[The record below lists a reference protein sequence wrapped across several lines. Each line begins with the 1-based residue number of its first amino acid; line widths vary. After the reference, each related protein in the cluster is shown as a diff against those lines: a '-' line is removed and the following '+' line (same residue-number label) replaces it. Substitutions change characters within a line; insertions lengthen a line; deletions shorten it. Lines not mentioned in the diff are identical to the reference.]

1 MKRWRYISQG
11 VMQPSTVGAAMDL
24 DVIIVEVRSIY
35 DSASFLDVF
44 SWPLTILGTTQVE
57 GVDTPFF
64 TYFQEAMLPSVFP
77 HARRRASWHAGLRS
91 TAYNQ
96 GMPLPIQD
104 APPDTTPFLTPE
116 VYEIPSTAYAARK
129 RKAWA
134 RASYAAAPVPGYSS
148 EFTPAADYTDMSC
161 RLLSE
166 IQRHLL
172 ESTIDGGLT
181 WSLWT
186 QAEVLSYL
194 NQRLVRFMM
203 ETGLIQART
212 TISSANGV
220 DTVPIPADSVEI
232 RRVAWNTGSAVSS
245 LVRTD
250 AFQQDHGLVGW
261 SVLTGTPYA
270 YVEAPLN
277 PLEILL
283 TPTPSISG
291 TVDLVYVRVPA
302 AVTGTCLP
310 LPIPSFLTPYIKYG
324 VMADM
329 LMKQGEAN
337 DPDRAEY
344 CESRFKEGVEA
355 TKTFLGVK

>member
-1 MKRWRYISQG
+1 MKRWRYQSQG
-11 VMQPSTVGAAMDL
+11 VMQPSTAGAAMDL
-24 DVIIVEVRSIY
+24 EVVVLEVRSIY
-35 DSASFLDVF
+35 DATSFVDVF
-44 SWPLTILGTTQVE
+44 SWPLTIMSSSQVE

-64 TYFQEAMLPSVFP
+64 TYFQESLLPSPFP
-77 HARRRASWHAGLRS
+77 HTRRRAAWHSALRS

-96 GMPLPIQD
+96 GMSTPIFD
-104 APPDTTPFLTPE
+104 APPDTTPFLAPE
-116 VYEIPSTAYAARK
+116 VYEIPSTAYASRR
-129 RKAWA
+129 RKAWWLA
-134 RASYAAAPVPGYSS
+134 GVATTSAPGYSS

-166 IQRHLL
+166 IQRHML
-172 ESTIDGGLT
+172 EATIDGGIT

-186 QAEVLSYL
+186 QEEVLGYL
-194 NQRLVRFMM
+194 NQRLVRFVM
-203 ETGLIQART
+203 ETGLLQFRT
-212 TISSANGV
+212 TIASSSGV
-220 DTVPIPADSVEI
+220 DTVPLPSDKIEI

-250 AFQQDHGLVGW
+250 AYQQDHGLVGW

-270 YVEAPLN
+270 YVEEPLN
-277 PLEILL
+277 PLEILVS
-283 TPTPSISG
+283 PTPNANG

-355 TKTFLGVK
+355 TKGFLSAL